1 MHLDIDGMLL
11 LLAAIGYGF
20 FLFRV
25 NKLLDLS

>member
-1 MHLDIDGMLL
+1 MHLNIEVMLYF
-11 LLAAIGYGF
+11 LAALGYGF